1 VKKKRGKRAYTE
13 YKVVYIKYFMLIFLK
28 RKADIYV
35 SNEGVYAMDLQNF
48 IDGQWQYDEQVQKMP
63 VINPATGEQ
72 IGTVPLS
79 TKQHIEEAV
88 QAAYEAQKKWSLI
101 PAPKRADYLYEIAF
115 KLKERKDEI
124 AQMLTKEMG
133 KVIEEARG
141 EVQEGIDMALYMAA
155 EGRRLFGETVPSEL
169 PNKFAMSVRA
179 PIGVVGLITPWNF
192 PIAIATWKAFPA
204 LIAGNTV
211 VWKPSNETPF
221 MALELAKICKEVGL
235 PNGVLNVVYGTG
247 PTVGT
252 AMIEHPQIRVISF
265 TGSTTTGSKVAELGG
280 KHLKKISLEMG
291 GKNAVIVMDD
301 ADLELAVDGILWS
314 AFGTA
319 GQRCTACSRVIAHKN
334 IKQELQKKLIARTK
348 ALTIGNGLDPS
359 VKVGPVINKAA
370 LEKINHY
377 VQIGKQQGA
386 TLAYGG
392 RIFVHN
398 EFENGYYFEP
408 TIFTDVT
415 PDMIIAQEEIFGP
428 VISIIEVSSLE
439 QAIEVNNN
447 VKFGLS
453 SSIFSSDI
461 NKLFKAQQLLDTGIV
476 YVNAGTTGAEIH
488 LPFGGTKG
496 TGNGHRDSG
505 QAALDVYT
513 EWKSI
518 YIDYSGKLQRAQ
530 IDNE

>member
-1 VKKKRGKRAYTE
+1 MKIA
-13 YKVVYIKYFMLIFLK
+13 
-28 RKADIYV
+28 
-35 SNEGVYAMDLQNF
+35 NF
-48 IDGQWQYDEQVQKMP
+48 IDGAWQESLAQQSLP
-63 VINPATGEQ
+63 VVNPANGEVL
-72 IGTVPLS
+72 GGVPLS
-79 TKQHIEEAV
+79 TADELAHAV
-88 QAAYEAQKKWSLI
+88 ESAKRAQRLWAQV
-101 PAPKRADYLYEIAF
+101 PAPKRADYLYAIGFKLRERKEEIA
-115 KLKERKDEI
+115 E
-124 AQMLTKEMG
+124 MLTREMG

-141 EVQEGIDMALYMAA
+141 EVQEGIDMALYMAG

-169 PNKFAMSVRA
+169 PNKFALSVRA

-204 LIAGNTV
+204 LVAGNTV

-221 MALELAKICKEVGL
+221 MAKMLAEICQEIGL
-235 PNGVLNVVYGTG
+235 PKGVFNVVFGAG
-247 PTVGT
+247 PTIGT
-252 AMIEHPQIRVISF
+252 ALIEHPDVRVISF

-280 KHLKKISLEMG
+280 RHLKKISLEMG

-301 ADLELAVDGILWS
+301 ADLDLAVDGILWS

-319 GQRCTACSRVIAHKN
+319 GQRCTACSRVIVHKDV
-334 IKQELQKKLIARTK
+334 KAELTERLLARARTLK
-348 ALTIGNGLDPS
+348 IGDGLDSS
-359 VKVGPVINKAA
+359 VKVGPVINRAA

-377 VQIGKQQGA
+377 VQLGKQEGA
-386 TLAYGG
+386 TLLLGG
-392 RIFVHN
+392 RALT
-398 EFENGYYFEP
+398 EPPYDNGFYFEP
-408 TIFTDVT
+408 TIFTNVT
-415 PDMIIAQEEIFGP
+415 SDMVIAQEEIFGP
-428 VISIIEVSSLE
+428 VLSLIEVSSLDE
-439 QAIEVNNN
+439 AIEVNNS

-453 SSIFSSDI
+453 SSIFSRDVNTI
-461 NKLFKAQQLLDTGIV
+461 FKAQERLDTGIV

-513 EWKSI
+513 EWKSV